1 MPSHPLALSLLLGA
15 TAACSPRAPAPDR
28 FPDRVAAVV
37 DSFRIAHA
45 IPGIAVG
52 VLRPGHPNYARG
64 FGTVRLGSDSAV
76 TPATVFHMAS
86 VTKPFVATAVLQ
98 LVEQGDV
105 SLDSSITSYV
115 PWFRMK
121 DPRYREITVRQL
133 LTHTAGMPDVT
144 DYRWEHPEYD
154 AGSLERYIRGLADST
169 LIAAPGKQWA
179 YSNIGFEL
187 LAQAIATV
195 SGEEFET
202 YVQRHILTPAG
213 MKHSTLLMT
222 DVDSA
227 HLATGHLMAEDGTVT
242 VSPVYPYNRR
252 HAASSTLHSNLTD
265 MLRWARVNLGHGA
278 ADGTR
283 ILPATAYGP
292 LWTPVRDLTA
302 ELQAAY
308 QRAGLQPPFASYQ
321 IGLSWFIIR
330 YRDRVLIEHGGSDRG
345 FRSSLILVPQDSV
358 AIVVLANGDRADVE
372 AISRTILDLLFTD
385 RPKAP

>member
-1 MPSHPLALSLLLGA
+1 MNVRSPYLGLVVLGMTACRAAAPLPDLV
-15 TAACSPRAPAPDR
+15 PDR
-28 FPDRVAAVV
+28 ITAVV
-37 DSFRIAHA
+37 DSLARTKN

-52 VLRPGHPNYARG
+52 VLRPGRPDYARG

-76 TPATVFHMAS
+76 TPSSIFHMAS

-105 SLDSSITSYV
+105 SLDSSITTYL

-154 AGSLERYIRGLADST
+154 GGSLERYVRGLADST

-213 MKHSTLLMT
+213 MTHSTLLMT

-227 HLATGHLMAEDGTVT
+227 HLATGHLMAEDGTVA

-358 AIVVLANGDRADVE
+358 AIVLLANGDRADVE

-385 RPKAP
+385 RLKAP